1 MKMKKRL
8 LAGMILFALTLT
20 MALPASAAGIA
31 PTDESAGYLIIS
43 DPSTGEKW
51 SWELPPSDVSTAC
64 ISTCD
69 DTSEAIQ
76 TTEVTVN
83 LGEYLFQTMPATD
96 IEQTQYDDITLTAGF
111 SYSYNSQ
118 TKKVAMYRAYGSA
131 PSNGLYYTTKQEFYY
146 QNPGVFER
154 IYQYPT
160 TSSWSYTTNSA
171 WGIYAFA
178 RPTASGLNC
187 RITVAGMEYTYRD
200 VEVYCPLSINA

>member
-1 MKMKKRL
+1 M
-8 LAGMILFALTLT
+8 LAGIILFALVLT
-20 MALPASAAGIA
+20 MALPASAAGTA
-31 PTDESAGYLIIS
+31 PADASAGYLIIS

-51 SWELPPSDVSTAC
+51 SWELLSSDVSTAL
-64 ISTCD
+64 INSCD

-131 PSNGLYYTTKQEFYY
+131 PNNGLYYAASKEFYY
-146 QNPGVFER
+146 QNIDIFDR

-160 TSSWSYTTNSA
+160 ASSWSYTTNSS
-171 WGIYAFA
+171 WGGYS
-178 RPTASGLNC
+178 PVLPPQSGLKC
-187 RITVAGMEYTYRD
+187 RITVAGMEYTHRD
-200 VEVYCPLSINA
+200 VEVVCNLFLNI